1 MKNQRGSHF
10 FRLGK
15 AYLKMKRLRN

>member
-10 FRLGK
+10 LRLGK